1 MRRTAIAALA
11 CCLIASAAAAQ
22 TARTVRMVAPPR
34 NVLVRYLDRANI
46 HSPAKLGSLTVF
58 PVCLSTVN
66 RLDGVLTMDQ
76 ALAKKL
82 LVIDELKDARV
93 SQARF
98 VNKSGDKMIFLMAGE
113 VITGGKQNR
122 TLTSD
127 ALLAPD
133 SATVLELYCV
143 QRGRWRGQ
151 AIFAGPTTIAP
162 LAVRASAAAK
172 AGQGAVWD
180 EVSKANLRMKTVTAS
195 GDLAKAMTKPENVQR
210 LARLRK
216 PITAKLPR
224 DCAGVVVADGDR
236 IVAADLFNSPELFA
250 AMKDKVLDSYLSQYE
265 DAKLTAA
272 GAVVRP
278 SQEDV
283 RNYLQA
289 CYKARFSAA
298 DTRGVGKLYKLSGP
312 RTGQTLAHA
321 RGGAVAKVKPRPADD
336 WMVHTALMEKI
347 VPVKPVKR
355 PVPVRPVPLPRP
367 PRPVP
372 QPRRLPQP
380 QPRLERQ

>member
-11 CCLIASAAAAQ
+11 CCLMASAAAAQ
-22 TARTVRMVAPPR
+22 KASRPYR
-34 NVLVRYLDRANI
+34 NVLVRYLDRASI
-46 HSPAKLGSLTVF
+46 HPPAKIGSLTVF

-82 LVIDELKDARV
+82 LVIDEMKDARV

-143 QRGRWRGQ
+143 QQGRWTGQ
-151 AIFAGPTTIAP
+151 ANFGGPTTVAP
-162 LAVRASAAAK
+162 LAVRATAAGK
-172 AGQGAVWD
+172 AGQRAVWG
-180 EVSKANLRMKTVTAS
+180 EVAKANRRMKTVTAR
-195 GDLAKAMTKPENVQR
+195 GDLAAAMSKPENVQR
-210 LARLRK
+210 LARFRK
-216 PITAKLPR
+216 PINAKLPK
-224 DCAGVVVADGDR
+224 DCVGVVVADGSS
-236 IVAADLFNSPELFA
+236 IVAADLFNTPDLFA
-250 AMKDKVLDSYLSQYE
+250 AMKDKVLNSYLSQYE
-265 DAKLTAA
+265 DDKLTAA
-272 GAVVRP
+272 GATARP

-283 RNYLQA
+283 RSYLQA
-289 CYKARFSAA
+289 CYKARFSPA
-298 DTRGVGKLYKLSGP
+298 DTRGVGKLYTLSGA

-321 RGGAVAKVKPRPADD
+321 RGGAVNVKPRRADD

-355 PVPVRPVPLPRP
+355 PPVPVRPVPMPRP
-367 PRPVP
+367 PRPMP
-372 QPRRLPQP
+372 QPRRLPQ
-380 QPRLERQ
+380 R

>member
-1 MRRTAIAALA
+1 MRRIAIAALA
-11 CCLIASAAAAQ
+11 CCLMASATGAQ
-22 TARTVRMVAPPR
+22 KTGTVRKVAPPR
-34 NVLVRYLDRANI
+34 NILVRYLDRANI
-46 HSPAKLGSLTVF
+46 HPPAKIGRLTVF

-143 QRGRWRGQ
+143 QRGRWSGQ
-151 AIFAGPTTIAP
+151 ANFGGPTTIAP
-162 LAVRASAAAK
+162 MAVRATAAGK
-172 AGQGAVWD
+172 AGQAAVWD
-180 EVSKANLRMKTVTAS
+180 QVDKANRRMKTVSAS
-195 GDLAKAMTKPENVQR
+195 GDLAMAMTKTENVRR
-210 LARLRK
+210 LAKFRK

-224 DCAGVVVADGDR
+224 DCVGVVVADGNR
-236 IVAADLFNSPELFA
+236 IVAADLFNSPQLFA
-250 AMKDKVLDSYLSQYE
+250 AMKDKVLNSYLSQYE

-272 GAVVRP
+272 GAVARP

-289 CYKARFSAA
+289 CYTARFSAA
-298 DTRGVGKLYKLSGP
+298 DTRGVGKLYKLSGS
-312 RTGQTLAHA
+312 RTGQTLAYA
-321 RGGAVAKVKPRPADD
+321 RGGATKVRPRRADD

-355 PVPVRPVPLPRP
+355 PPIPVRPVPM
-367 PRPVP
+367 PRPV
-372 QPRRLPQP
+372 PQP
-380 QPRLERQ
+380 QPRLERD